1 MKGTENELNTP
12 PETHLLPPYRIL
24 TIDNLHLFLSYNE
37 GNNAVGLM
45 PSASVSQAPELEPRP
60 LGGRYPRKLA
70 HIGLLLSS
78 DHQKAR
84 LSAAASLFDFL

>member
-1 MKGTENELNTP
+1 MELQLNLIHP
-12 PETHLLPPYRIL
+12 LKHIYFFAYRIL
-24 TIDNLHLFLSYNE
+24 SKDNPRLFLSYNE
-37 GNNAVGLM
+37 CNKAVGLV
-45 PSASVSQAPELEPRP
+45 PSASVSQAPELEPSP

-70 HIGLLLSS
+70 QMRLLISS